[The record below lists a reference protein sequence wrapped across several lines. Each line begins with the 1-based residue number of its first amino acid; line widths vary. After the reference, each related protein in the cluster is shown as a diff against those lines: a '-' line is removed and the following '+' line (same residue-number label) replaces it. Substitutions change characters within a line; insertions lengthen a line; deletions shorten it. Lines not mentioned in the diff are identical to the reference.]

1 MRKILF
7 CMFAVS
13 MIFVSCKS
21 QPKTEKE
28 QPAVEEAAVEETV
41 TETVEEKVVE
51 TVKDGTEFIINFP
64 PDMKK
69 VDVLMANKLD
79 SVAEAI
85 KTRKPETVTF
95 VGYTA
100 QLNTT
105 REEEKAVDKVLKLMV
120 NYLEGKGALDDV
132 KIVTENKGAAEPISS
147 NDITERAR
155 NRRVRITLK

>member
-28 QPAVEEAAVEETV
+28 QPAVEETV

>member
-28 QPAVEEAAVEETV
+28 QPAVEETV

-85 KTRKPETVTF
+85 KTQKPETVTF